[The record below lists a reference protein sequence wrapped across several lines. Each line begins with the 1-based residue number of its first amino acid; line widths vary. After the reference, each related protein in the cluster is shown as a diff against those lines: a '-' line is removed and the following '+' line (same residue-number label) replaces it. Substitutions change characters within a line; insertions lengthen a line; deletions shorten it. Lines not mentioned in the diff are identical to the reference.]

1 MSPAAMDIGVTDW
14 IGFGAAALTT
24 AAFVPQAW
32 LTFRSGDTRG
42 ISLGMYAT
50 FTAGVALWLAYG
62 VCLGSWPVIAAN
74 AVTLTLAACILAM
87 KVAGLRRARR
97 ERNGGDR
104 DGSASG
110 AARRRQG

>member
-1 MSPAAMDIGVTDW
+1 MDIGVTDW

-42 ISLGMYAT
+42 ISLGMYVA
-50 FTAGVALWLAYG
+50 FTAGVVLWLAYG
-62 VCLGSWPVIAAN
+62 VRLGSWPVIAAN

-87 KVAGLRRARR
+87 KLGALRRARR
-97 ERNGGDR
+97 KRGGRDR
-104 DGSASG
+104 AS
-110 AARRRQG
+110 RQRQKTL